1 MKSDLEITLLG
12 RFSVRYQSTALLDRA
27 PLRAQELFA
36 YLLLHRGRAHTR
48 EALADVLWD
57 ERESEHVR
65 KYLRQALWQLHAGLL
80 PLGPKHASN
89 LIHAETGWVEI
100 VGDVAAELDVATF
113 ERAFGQARGSKG
125 ESLQADQARALSQAV
140 QLYRGDLLE
149 NWSHEWCVRERDRFR
164 QMHLTILDKLMDY
177 CEARA
182 EYEAGIAYGTLSLR
196 SDPARERTHR
206 SLMRL
211 FALSG
216 DRTAAIRQFERCCAA
231 LHEDLDVVP
240 EDSTLALY
248 VEIRNGRIGA
258 GDSARSTI
266 AEGADKTTSAP
277 NPASPAPASPAPA
290 PLRVVRKSAGP
301 RR

>member
-1 MKSDLEITLLG
+1 MGSDLIITLFG
-12 RFSVRYQSTALLDRA
+12 KFTVRYGSESLLVRN
-27 PLRAQELFA
+27 PSRAQELFA
-36 YLLLHRGRAHTR
+36 YLLLNRGKAHLR
-48 EALADVLWD
+48 ESLAEVLWG

-65 KYLRQALWQLHAGLL
+65 KYLRQALWQLHVGLI
-80 PLGPKHASN
+80 PLGPKLAARLLN
-89 LIHAETGWVEI
+89 VEPEWVEI
-100 VGDVAAELDVATF
+100 AEGVAILDVASF
-113 ERAFGQARGSKG
+113 EEAFGAAHGSKG
-125 ESLQADQARALSQAV
+125 DLLHAEQARALSQAV

-149 NWSHEWCVRERDRFR
+149 GWSQEWCLRERDRFR

-177 CEARA
+177 CEAQG
-182 EYEAGIAYGTLSLR
+182 EYEAGFAYGTLSLR

-240 EDSTLALY
+240 EDSTLSLY
-248 VEIRNGRIGA
+248 IDIRNGKLGA
-258 GDSARSTI
+258 GDVARSTI
-266 AEGADKTTSAP
+266 PEEPDNTTFTP
-277 NPASPAPASPAPA
+277 LPASTAPEPF
-290 PLRVVRKSAGP
+290 RVIKKSANT

>member
-1 MKSDLEITLLG
+1 MKSDLEISLFGKFSARYRSEPLLEH
-12 RFSVRYQSTALLDRA
+12 A
-27 PLRAQELFA
+27 PLRAQELLA
-36 YLLLHRGRAHTR
+36 YLMLHRGRAHPR
-48 EALADVLWD
+48 EALAEVLWGTA
-57 ERESEHVR
+57 ESEHVR

-80 PLGPKHASN
+80 PLGQKRAARLLHVEP
-89 LIHAETGWVEI
+89 GWVEI
-100 VGDVAAELDVATF
+100 VGDGATTVDIAAF
-113 ERAFGQARGSKG
+113 ERAFGEARGSKG
-125 ESLQADQARALSQAV
+125 ESLPAEQARSLSQAV

-149 NWSHEWCVRERDRFR
+149 GWSQEWCAPERDRLR

-177 CEARA
+177 CEARS

-211 FALSG
+211 FARSG

-240 EDSTLALY
+240 EDSTLSLY
-248 VEIRNGRIGA
+248 IHIRNGRLGA
-258 GDSARSTI
+258 GDAARSAI
-266 AEGADKTTSAP
+266 AEGTNRTTSAP
-277 NPASPAPASPAPA
+277 LPASTEPGS
-290 PLRVVRKSAGP
+290 LRVVRKSANT